1 MNNESN
7 KHSNPIEFV
16 IDFAWA
22 CGCDK
27 FTINNA
33 KDELKKLQYN
43 YIKYINESSVQS
55 NSKES

>member
-1 MNNESN
+1 MNNESYR
-7 KHSNPIEFV
+7 HSNPIEFV

-33 KDELKKLQYN
+33 KDELKKLQSSN
-43 YIKYINESSVQS
+43 IEHKNESSVQS
-55 NSKES
+55 NSKKH

>member
-1 MNNESN
+1 MNNESYR
-7 KHSNPIEFV
+7 HSNPIEFV

-33 KDELKKLQYN
+33 KDELKRLQSIN
-43 YIKYINESSVQS
+43 LKYINESSLQS